1 MEGENVHLFLST
13 HPSICDTHTRAG
25 NRAAAQSPHLYHATA
40 VTDPVTLF
48 SILQIA
54 PPTKATLCKK
64 INKMEKNPLK
74 CRCAS
79 HKGLCV
85 FVTLHCEKALGD

>member
-1 MEGENVHLFLST
+1 MYIYSRRPTRLSV
-13 HPSICDTHTRAG
+13 THTRAG
-25 NRAAAQSPHLYHATA
+25 TKQRRKPAPLSRHGSDRSGHS
-40 VTDPVTLF
+40 F

-85 FVTLHCEKALGD
+85 FITLHCEKALGD